1 MAHRPSRAAGATHPA
16 AARRPIAIGKVECKD
31 KPYLVSAPA
40 VLRTPRGRT
49 KEDPL
54 GQHRDYR
61 DRPDGRVRP
70 WPLRLVPWGRVQHH
84 GRAPHRLPARL
95 PQRDQGR
102 LLVSRPVVYLIHFAQ
117 PIGNPA
123 SPRGQAGHYLG
134 TAYDLNRRLA
144 QHRAGT
150 GAAIMRAVCERRIPF
165 FVARTW
171 PGGRA
176 LERKLKRRKNAPRL
190 CPACVSAPW
199 ELPEPEVDE
208 LEQAAD
214 EAAQQ
219 ILERALEDRMV
230 GKVAS

>member
-1 MAHRPSRAAGATHPA
+1 
-16 AARRPIAIGKVECKD
+16 
-31 KPYLVSAPA
+31 
-40 VLRTPRGRT
+40 
-49 KEDPL
+49 
-54 GQHRDYR
+54 
-61 DRPDGRVRP
+61 
-70 WPLRLVPWGRVQHH
+70 
-84 GRAPHRLPARL
+84 
-95 PQRDQGR
+95 
-102 LLVSRPVVYLIHFAQ
+102 VSRSVVYLIHFAQ

-171 PGGRA
+171 VGGRA

-190 CPACVSAPW
+190 CPACQPAPW
-199 ELPEPEVDE
+199 ELPEPEADD

-214 EAAQQ
+214 EAAELD
-219 ILERALEDRMV
+219 LERELEDAHF
-230 GKVAS
+230 GGEEVA